1 VTQKELH
8 YALEQVTNPSN
19 GSRDEAV
26 HEARK
31 CCKKVR
37 ALLRL
42 VRPVVSEGCYRYENL
57 AFRDAARPLSEV
69 RDAKSL
75 VETVD
80 KVAQHFADRVRGQP
94 FALIRKALLTHQ
106 REVRKRVLDEEHA
119 FAAVETAVQAALER
133 LDDWANVPNRWS
145 SVGDGVQQVYRQ
157 ARRAFADALE
167 EPTVEKLHEWR
178 KQAKYLA
185 ISWNCC
191 ARYGRDDGAAC
202 WPS

>member
-1 VTQKELH
+1 VAFELKLDESFRKGIRRVTQKELP

-26 HEARK
+26 HEVRK

-37 ALLRL
+37 TLLRL
-42 VRPVVSEGCYRYENL
+42 VRPTVREGCYRYENL
-57 AFRDAARPLSEV
+57 AFRDAARLLSEM

-80 KVAQHFADRVRGQP
+80 KVAKHFADRVSGQP
-94 FALIRKALLTHQ
+94 FAGIRKALLTHQ

-119 FAAVETAVQAALER
+119 FATAETAVQAALER

-145 SVGDGVQQVYRQ
+145 SVGIGVQQVYRQ
-157 ARRAFADALE
+157 ARRAFAGAME
-167 EPTVEKLHEWR
+167 EPTVKKLHEWR
-178 KQAKYLA
+178 KQAKYL
-185 ISWNCC
+185 
-191 ARYGRDDGAAC
+191 RY
-202 WPS
+202 